1 MSAETVV
8 TRNLKPEVGF
18 FVWDRPDIL
27 NPIANLLYAAG
38 FLLAVF
44 GVVLYAVQLPVF
56 RLREVRVGG
65 ELAHVTREQVETVI
79 RREVKGNFFTL
90 DLARARA
97 VFEKLPWVRK
107 AYVRRQWPDRLE
119 VALEEHVPLAR
130 WGNAALVNTHGE
142 VFAAAYDGAP
152 ASREQGSRLRDAT
165 GGESG
170 AAPSSAGVASVSG
183 VTSPKGAPVP
193 PSDGALPLFIGP
205 LESVR
210 EIAIQYGYFRRS
222 LAAIGQVPAQVQVSA
237 RRAWQIRL
245 ESGLTLEL
253 GRERIEPRLDRFI
266 AVYERTISP
275 LQRKLDYVDLRYPNG
290 FAVRIHGLK
299 DELQQKRRH
308 GTAARASG

>member
-1 MSAETVV
+1 MSAETTL
-8 TRNLKPEVGF
+8 TRNLKPEAGF
-18 FVWDRPDIL
+18 LVWDRPDIL

-38 FLLAVF
+38 FLLAVC
-44 GVVLYAVQLPVF
+44 GVVLYVVQLPVF

-65 ELAHVTREQVETVI
+65 DLAHVTLEQVETIV

-107 AYVRRQWPDRLE
+107 ANVRRQWPDRLE

-130 WGNAALVNTHGE
+130 WGNAALVNTQGE
-142 VFAAAYDGAP
+142 VFAAAYEGN
-152 ASREQGSRLRDAT
+152 
-165 GGESG
+165 
-170 AAPSSAGVASVSG
+170 
-183 VTSPKGAPVP
+183 
-193 PSDGALPLFIGP
+193 LPLFVGP
-205 LESVR
+205 QTSVK

-253 GRERIEPRLDRFI
+253 GRERIEQRLDRFI
-266 AVYERTISP
+266 AVYDRTINR

-299 DELQQKRRH
+299 DEPQQKRRS